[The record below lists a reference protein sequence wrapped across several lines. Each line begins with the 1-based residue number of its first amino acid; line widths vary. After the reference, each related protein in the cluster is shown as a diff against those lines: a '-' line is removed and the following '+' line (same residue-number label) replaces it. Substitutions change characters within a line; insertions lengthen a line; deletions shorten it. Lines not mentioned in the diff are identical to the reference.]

1 MLISIKCECSLA
13 VMNYAIYIS
22 VSIFIYICCISV
34 CYIKSFAVVNIKG
47 SFYFFFYDIE
57 ACCDV
62 RTCEVLVSI

>member
-1 MLISIKCECSLA
+1 MLISVKCECNLA
-13 VMNYAIYIS
+13 VMNYTIYIS
-22 VSIFIYICCISV
+22 ISIFIYVCFISI
-34 CYIKSFAVVNIKG
+34 CYIKSFAVINIKS